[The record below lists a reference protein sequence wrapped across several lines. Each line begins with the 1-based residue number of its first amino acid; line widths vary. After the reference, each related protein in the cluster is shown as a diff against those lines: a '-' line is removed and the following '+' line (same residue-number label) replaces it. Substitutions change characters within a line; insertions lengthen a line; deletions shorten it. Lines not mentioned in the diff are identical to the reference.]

1 MKKTLYSIL
10 FVLLVLAQVS
20 CEDMFDRSP
29 LGQQTE
35 EDLTGGT
42 YETQVFNMYA
52 LMRGFHI
59 TTGNTALAIHGMRS
73 EDAEKGSTL
82 SDGAATGKMFD
93 DFEYLPSNGMIK
105 SYWGANYTLIHKVN
119 DLLAEMEGNVNL
131 TDGDKINMAEA
142 KFMRAFCY
150 FNLVRAFGEVPLI
163 DFKINDAAEAN
174 IPKSPVSEIYKL
186 IDNDLKDAETYLPT
200 TWQSMYVGR
209 LTWGAARALHA
220 RTYMMRND
228 WGNMR
233 TAAEDVINSKLY
245 NLNTPYDKIFRE
257 DGENCSESVFELQC
271 TSTESM
277 PGSNTIG
284 SQFASV
290 QGVRGAGEWNLG
302 WGQHTPT
309 QELADAFEEGD
320 PRKDE
325 TLLYFVRNGEDP
337 DLIPANKPWGE
348 KPVSNKDVIAKY
360 FNKKAYTNPSWR
372 QQYTKGGYWVNIR
385 LIRYADVVLM
395 ASEAA
400 CELND
405 LSAARDY
412 LEMVRA
418 RARGNN
424 ADILPEVTTDD
435 KNELRDAIRHER
447 RVELGMEFDR
457 FYDLVRWGIAKEVL
471 HAAGKTGYQDRHA
484 LLHIPHDEIDKSNG
498 LLVQK
503 PNY

>member
-1 MKKTLYSIL
+1 MRKIFYYIA
-10 FVLLVLAQVS
+10 FLAVSFALTS
-20 CEDMFDRSP
+20 CEDMFDRKP

-35 EDLTGGT
+35 DDLTGGT

-52 LMRGFHI
+52 KLRGFHL
-59 TTGNTALAIHGMRS
+59 TSGNTALAIHGMRS

-93 DFEYLPSNGMIK
+93 DFEYLASNGMIK
-105 SYWGANYTLIHKVN
+105 SYWNENYSLIHKVN
-119 DLLAEMEGNVNL
+119 DLLDEMSQNPSLTEGDLVNK
-131 TDGDKINMAEA
+131 GEA
-142 KFMRAFCY
+142 LFVRAFCY
-150 FNLVRAFGEVPLI
+150 SDLTE
-163 DFKINDAAEAN
+163 AEN
-174 IPKSPVSEIYKL
+174 S
-186 IDNDLKDAETYLPT
+186 LPR
-200 TWQSMYVGR
+200 TWEQLYVGR
-209 LTWGAARALHA
+209 LTWGAARSLHA

-228 WGNMR
+228 WGNMKA
-233 TAAEDVINSKLY
+233 AAEEVINSGLY
-245 NLNTPYDKIFRE
+245 NLKTPYEDIFRE
-257 DGENCSESVFELQC
+257 KGENCSESVFELQC
-271 TSTESM
+271 TATESQ
-277 PGSNTIG
+277 PGSNDIG

-302 WGQHTPT
+302 WGQHTAT

-325 TLLYFVRNGEDP
+325 TLLYFIRNGKDDP
-337 DLIPANKPWGE
+337 ESIPANKPYGE
-348 KPVSNKDVIAKY
+348 KPVSNADVVAKY
-360 FNKKAYTNPSWR
+360 FNKKVYTDPAMR
-372 QQYTKGGYWVNIR
+372 LKFTKGGYWVNIR

-400 CELND
+400 CELGD
-405 LSAARDY
+405 LSSARNY

-424 ADILPEVTTDD
+424 IGILPEVTTNNQ
-435 KNELRDAIRHER
+435 NELREAIRHER

-484 LLHIPHDEIDKSNG
+484 LLPIPQDEIDKSNG
-498 LLVQK
+498 VLVQN

>member
-1 MKKTLYSIL
+1 
-10 FVLLVLAQVS
+10 
-20 CEDMFDRSP
+20 
-29 LGQQTE
+29 
-35 EDLTGGT
+35 
-42 YETQVFNMYA
+42 
-52 LMRGFHI
+52 
-59 TTGNTALAIHGMRS
+59 
-73 EDAEKGSTL
+73 
-82 SDGAATGKMFD
+82 
-93 DFEYLPSNGMIK
+93 
-105 SYWGANYTLIHKVN
+105 
-119 DLLAEMEGNVNL
+119 
-131 TDGDKINMAEA
+131 
-142 KFMRAFCY
+142 
-150 FNLVRAFGEVPLI
+150 
-163 DFKINDAAEAN
+163 
-174 IPKSPVSEIYKL
+174 
-186 IDNDLKDAETYLPT
+186 
-200 TWQSMYVGR
+200 
-209 LTWGAARALHA
+209 
-220 RTYMMRND
+220 
-228 WGNMR
+228 MR

-348 KPVSNKDVIAKY
+348 KPVSNADVIAKY
-360 FNKKAYTNPSWR
+360 FNKKAYTDPSLR
-372 QQYTKGGYWVNIR
+372 TKYTKGGYWVNIR

-405 LSAARDY
+405 LPAARNY

-484 LLHIPHDEIDKSNG
+484 LLPIPQDEIDKSNG
-498 LLVQK
+498 VLVQN

>member
-1 MKKTLYSIL
+1 MKKILYSIL
-10 FVLLVLAQVS
+10 FALLVLVQVS

-35 EDLTGGT
+35 ADLTGGT

-52 LMRGFHI
+52 LMRGFHL

-82 SDGAATGKMFD
+82 SDGAAIGKMYD
-93 DFEYLPSNGMIK
+93 DFEYLPSNGLIK
-105 SYWGANYTLIHKVN
+105 GYWNANYTLIHKVN
-119 DLLAEMEGNVNL
+119 DLLNEMEGDDEL
-131 TDGDKINMAEA
+131 SDADKTNMAEA

-163 DFKINDAAEAN
+163 DFKVYEAADAN
-174 IPKSPVSEIYKL
+174 IPKSPASDIYKL
-186 IDNDLKDAETYLPT
+186 IDEDLKDAETYLPT
-200 TWQSMYVGR
+200 SWPAMYIGR
-209 LTWGAARALHA
+209 LTWGAARSLHA

-233 TAAEDVINSKLY
+233 AAAEEVINSRLY

-257 DGENCSESVFELQC
+257 EGENCSESVFELQC

-277 PGSNTIG
+277 PGSNKIG

-290 QGVRGAGEWNLG
+290 QGVRGAGDWNLG

-325 TLLYFVRNGEDP
+325 TLLYFVRSEEEL

-348 KPVSNKDVIAKY
+348 KPIANKDVIAKY
-360 FNKKAYTNPSWR
+360 FNKKVYTDPSLR
-372 QQYTKGGYWVNIR
+372 KKYTKEGRWMNIR

-405 LSAARDY
+405 LPAARQY

-424 ADILPEVTTDD
+424 PDILPEVTTDD

-457 FYDLVRWGIAKEVL
+457 FYDLVRWGIASEVL
-471 HAAGKTGYQDRHA
+471 HAAGKTGYQERHA
-484 LLHIPHDEIDKSNG
+484 LLPLPQDEIDKSNG
-498 LLVQK
+498 VLVQN